1 MNDGSTIRDRG
12 RNREEVELFCYKVLT
27 LLVKWY
33 SVIVSGLR
41 LVVNVYCELYGNQ

>member
-33 SVIVSGLR
+33 SVICKWAWISSECIL
-41 LVVNVYCELYGNQ
+41 